1 MKIPV
6 AEALVKS
13 MRDLG
18 LDFTRVIGD
27 VIYFVYGSVYKDGGI
42 QSLWQ

>member
-1 MKIPV
+1 
-6 AEALVKS
+6 

-18 LDFTRVIGD
+18 LDFIGVIGE
-27 VIYFVYGSVYKDGGI
+27 VIYFVYGSVSKDGGI